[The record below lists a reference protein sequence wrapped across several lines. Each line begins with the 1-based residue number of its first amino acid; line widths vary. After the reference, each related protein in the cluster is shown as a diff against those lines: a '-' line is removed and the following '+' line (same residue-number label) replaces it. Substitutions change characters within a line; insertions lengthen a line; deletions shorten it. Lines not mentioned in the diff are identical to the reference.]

1 VHCKLRLCREV
12 NQSCGGT
19 LRFPWPLVRAAF
31 VIRSGIEDTAIF
43 SGIYR
48 SEPLIAA
55 IDAMIADEDAYARF
69 AVAHTPIPA

>member
-1 VHCKLRLCREV
+1 MTASRWTLDLIRNFGATIAVKL
-12 NQSCGGT
+12 
-19 LRFPWPLVRAAF
+19 RAAF

-69 AVAHTPIPA
+69 EVAHAPIPA